1 MNKGALER
9 TGHRENLNY
18 QPTAGP
24 GQPRRRRLRIE
35 TSSGAI
41 PRPPYCSSMTKLSQ
55 TFLSILDE
63 CFPVGLRQILNP
75 HTVQL
80 SHRTMPS
87 LAKIIEGHNTKNR
100 VVANNS
106 EDLLSVQRP
115 HFSPE
120 LNSKYLCELIKNY
133 FEELAANIFYGWLY

>member
-1 MNKGALER
+1 MER
-9 TGHRENLNY
+9 AGHGENLNY
-18 QPTAGP
+18 PPTAGP
-24 GQPRRRRLRIE
+24 GQPRRRHLRNI
-35 TSSGAI
+35 I
-41 PRPPYCSSMTKLSQ
+41 WYNPPYCSSMTKLGQ
-55 TFLSILDE
+55 TFLSILKE
-63 CFPVGLRQILNP
+63 CFPVGLRQFLNP

-87 LAKIIEGHNTKNR
+87 LAKIIEGHNTKDR

-120 LNSKYLCELIKNY
+120 LNYEYLCELIKNY